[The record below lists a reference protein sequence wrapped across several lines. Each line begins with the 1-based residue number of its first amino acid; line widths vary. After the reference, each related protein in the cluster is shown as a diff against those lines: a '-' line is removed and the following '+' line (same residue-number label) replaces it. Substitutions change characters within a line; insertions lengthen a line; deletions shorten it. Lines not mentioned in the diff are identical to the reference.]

1 MYDEKILQSSP
12 NYIYDAGD
20 VSYGKNNESNSACNI
35 HELFHNRST
44 AYTCTKNV
52 NM

>member
-20 VSYGKNNESNSACNI
+20 VSYGKIMKA
-35 HELFHNRST
+35 T
-44 AYTCTKNV
+44 VPVTYTNYSITGALHILVPK
-52 NM
+52 M